1 MKERPADTTT
11 ACESVT
17 ITALLSQQQ
26 SFSSKTKTRFSVDG
40 AVIWEASIHAYAFRY
55 FFFDTQPS
63 ASPLRPMSMRP
74 PYFWFVAGEESGD
87 ARAVEVMNAMR
98 EQHPDIRFGGAGGAR
113 MEALSDTGFDNWVQR
128 AAVVGLW
135 DVLRHYGYFRQKFHT
150 MLGAIR
156 RENPDAVV
164 LVDYPGF
171 NLRLAKALR
180 SQGYSGR
187 ILYYI
192 SPQVWAW
199 NKGRIPK
206 MARWLDLV
214 ICVFPFE
221 APLYEASGLRTIFTG
236 HPLLEALAAKKS
248 TLPREPDLLGLFP
261 GSRDREVR
269 RIFPVMLDA
278 ARLVSQ
284 KMPHLRFEAAASSE
298 ARAATMRTMAD
309 DFPITIRVGSAHELM
324 QRATAGLVCSG
335 TATLEAAFFGLP
347 HALVYRVAWLTFEVG
362 KRLVDVNALGIIN
375 ILNNYRIHPPADPRQ
390 PALPAPH
397 IIREFIQNDATPDAL
412 AEEALR
418 LLNDTAARKKLS
430 ADLSDIL
437 SLLQAEGASARA
449 AGELLKATMR

>member
-1 MKERPADTTT
+1 
-11 ACESVT
+11 
-17 ITALLSQQQ
+17 
-26 SFSSKTKTRFSVDG
+26 
-40 AVIWEASIHAYAFRY
+40 
-55 FFFDTQPS
+55 
-63 ASPLRPMSMRP
+63 MSMRT

-87 ARAVEVMNAMR
+87 ARAFEVMTAMR
-98 EQHPDIRFGGAGGAR
+98 ALRPDIRFGGAGGSR
-113 MEALSDTGFDNWVQR
+113 MAALSDAGFDNWVQR

-150 MLGAIR
+150 MRDAIR
-156 RENPDAVV
+156 KENPDAVV

-180 SQGYSGR
+180 RQGYTGR

-278 ARLVSQ
+278 ARLVST
-284 KMPHLRFEAAASSE
+284 KMPGYASRRQRP
-298 ARAATMRTMAD
+298 ARRE
-309 DFPITIRVGSAHELM
+309 R
-324 QRATAGLVCSG
+324 QR
-335 TATLEAAFFGLP
+335 
-347 HALVYRVAWLTFEVG
+347 
-362 KRLVDVNALGIIN
+362 
-375 ILNNYRIHPPADPRQ
+375 
-390 PALPAPH
+390 
-397 IIREFIQNDATPDAL
+397 
-412 AEEALR
+412 
-418 LLNDTAARKKLS
+418 
-430 ADLSDIL
+430 
-437 SLLQAEGASARA
+437 
-449 AGELLKATMR
+449 